1 MGLSRTSVSTKSRWN
16 YNPFNSVLIG
26 AAISTLMLLLSQPT
40 LTEAARNTAAQAFLF
55 ASDPLFISSHLYE
68 LLLTEV
74 ELEEFSDTGGAIE
87 PLGDRLLLV
96 TPRGRIAL
104 IHADGQVD
112 YLPQTVP
119 MNESASGGP
128 ITWRGFRVADILL
141 HEQTPGE
148 YTLFVSHH
156 YFAGDCVE
164 FRISSVSLGLGQQ
177 GAAISGDWK
186 TEFTAKPCIN
196 NSIFGTWQGEIVHI
210 GGGIQAGGRMLMDG
224 ADHLLVAVG
233 DHGWYEWHDR
243 QNTGNTEKLLDV
255 DPDSHLGK
263 LVRIELTSGEAE
275 VVASGLRNPQG
286 LVRDSKGN
294 IWETEHGPQGG
305 DELNLLKP
313 SLDYGWPY
321 VTYGVKYG
329 NKTWS
334 YNKIQGRHH
343 GFEEPVYAWIPSIAI
358 SNLIVSDGQLFPLW
372 QNDLLIASLAARSLF
387 RVRLYEGRVTYFEK
401 IEIGE
406 RFRDITQMPD
416 GRIALLAESAKI
428 IFLQRAPLYCQ
439 DNNDAG
445 LVFSHDAAEVCA
457 DISQVIAES
466 DDAIIRSLHV
476 AQFGDPV
483 MRSLYN
489 VYVYDEWLIYV
500 RGSCSQ
506 DDLSHRFFLH
516 ITPAD
521 ANDLAEEHTQHGF
534 NVYDFYASEENIG
547 SVVRENVCIVAFPLP
562 DYEIQHIYSGQVI
575 REESPSGEVSW
586 KGPIWEGSYTFS
598 YPYAASPPET
608 GESPD
613 AQAGKEDPSSGEA
626 LFSAHCASCHNLAA
640 KHNIGPHLNGVIGR
654 RAGRVAGFNGSA
666 ALTSLDIVWT
676 RENLA
681 EFIASPSQFAPGT
694 GMADVGVT
702 AEEAQ
707 IIADFLASGR

>member
-1 MGLSRTSVSTKSRWN
+1 MKKNTHVRNWHWGPPYLFQMLAAVFIFALSFSE
-16 YNPFNSVLIG
+16 
-26 AAISTLMLLLSQPT
+26 STLT
-40 LTEAARNTAAQAFLF
+40 KAARSSAAQAFLF

-104 IHADGQVD
+104 IQADGQFD

-186 TEFTAKPCIN
+186 TEFTAKPCIK

-224 ADHLLVAVG
+224 ANHLLVAVG

-243 QNTGNTEKLLDV
+243 QETGDTENLLGV
-255 DPDSHLGK
+255 DPDSHLGR
-263 LVRIELTSGEAE
+263 LVRIDLTSGEAE

-286 LVRDSKGN
+286 LVRDAEGN
-294 IWETEHGPQGG
+294 LWETEHGPQGG

-313 SLDYGWPY
+313 SIDYGWPY
-321 VTYGVKYG
+321 VTYGIQYG

-334 YNKIQGRHH
+334 YNRIQGQHY

-358 SNLIVSDGQLFPLW
+358 SNLIVSDGQQFPLW

-387 RVRLYEGRVTYFEK
+387 RVRLHAGHVRYFEK
-401 IEIGE
+401 IVIGE

-445 LVFSHDAAEVCA
+445 LIFSHDAAEVCA

-516 ITPAD
+516 ITPVD

-534 NVYDFYASEENIG
+534 NAYDFNASEENISSALHNNG
-547 SVVRENVCIVAFPLP
+547 CIVAIPLP
-562 DYEIQHIYSGQVI
+562 DYDIQHIHTGQVV
-575 REESPSGEVSW
+575 REEGPDGEISW
-586 KGPIWEGSYTFS
+586 RGPIWEGSYTFGDPYTAS
-598 YPYAASPPET
+598 TPETKDSPYAQT
-608 GESPD
+608 GAD
-613 AQAGKEDPSSGEA
+613 DTSSGAA

-640 KHNIGPHLNGVIGR
+640 EHNIGPHLNGVIGR
-654 RAGRVAGFNGSA
+654 RAGRVAGFGGSS

-676 RENLA
+676 QENLA
-681 EFIASPSQFAPGT
+681 EFIATPSQFAPGT
-694 GMADVGVT
+694 TMPDAGTT

-707 IIADFLASGR
+707 IIADFLASE

>member
-1 MGLSRTSVSTKSRWN
+1 MSLPTTGATRKSRWHQ
-16 YNPFNSVLIG
+16 NPFSSVLIG
-26 AAISTLMLLLSQPT
+26 VAISTLMFLLLQPA
-40 LTEAARNTAAQAFLF
+40 LTEAARSSAAQALLF

-68 LLLTEV
+68 LLLTEI

-112 YLPQTVP
+112 YLPQKVP
-119 MNESASGGP
+119 LNEFAFGGP
-128 ITWRGFRVADILL
+128 ITWHGFRVADILL
-141 HEQTPGE
+141 HEQAPGE
-148 YTLFVSHH
+148 YILFVSHH

-164 FRISSVSLGLGQQ
+164 FRISSVLLSLNQE

-186 TEFTAKPCIN
+186 TEFAANPCIK
-196 NSIFGTWQGEIVHI
+196 NSLFGVWGGEVLHV

-224 ADHLLVAVG
+224 AEHLLVAIG

-243 QNTGNTEKLLDV
+243 QETGSAENLLGV

-286 LVRDSKGN
+286 LVRDSEGN

-321 VTYGVKYG
+321 VTYGIQYG

-334 YNKIQGRHH
+334 YNKIQGRHY

-358 SNLIVSDGQLFPLW
+358 SNLIVSDGQQFPLW
-372 QNDLLIASLAARSLF
+372 QDDLLIASLAARSLF

-401 IEIGE
+401 IVIGE

-445 LVFSHDAAEVCA
+445 LIFSHDAAEVCA
-457 DISQVIAES
+457 DISQVIAKS
-466 DDAIIRSLHV
+466 DDAIIRSLQV

-483 MRSLYN
+483 MRSLHN

-506 DDLSHRFFLH
+506 DDLSHRFYLH
-516 ITPAD
+516 ITPVD
-521 ANDLAEEHTQHGF
+521 ANDLAEELTQHGF
-534 NVYDFYASEENIG
+534 NVYDFYADEENIG
-547 SVVRENVCIVAFPLP
+547 KAVHENVCIVAFPLP
-562 DYEIQHIYSGQVI
+562 DYEIQHIYTGQVI
-575 REESPSGEVSW
+575 REERPSGEVSW
-586 KGPIWEGSYTFS
+586 RGPVWEGSYTFS
-598 YPYAASPPET
+598 DPYTASTPETKDSPYAQT
-608 GESPD
+608 GAD
-613 AQAGKEDPSSGEA
+613 DTSSGAA

-640 KHNIGPHLNGVIGR
+640 EHYIGPHLNGVIGR

-666 ALTSLDIVWT
+666 ALTSLDMVWT

-694 GMADVGVT
+694 SMADAGVT
-702 AEEAQ
+702 EEEAQ
-707 IIADFLASGR
+707 IIAEFLASK

>member
-1 MGLSRTSVSTKSRWN
+1 MSLQTTGASRKSRWHH
-16 YNPFNSVLIG
+16 NPFISVLIG
-26 AAISTLMLLLSQPT
+26 VAIFTLMLSLSQPT
-40 LTEAARNTAAQAFLF
+40 LTEAAGNTAAQAFLF

-74 ELEEFSDTGGAIE
+74 ELEGFSDSGGAIE
-87 PLGDRLLLV
+87 PLGEKLLLV

-104 IHADGQVD
+104 IHAFGKVD
-112 YLPQTVP
+112 YLNQRVP
-119 MNESASGGP
+119 MNESPSGGANSW
-128 ITWRGFRVADILL
+128 IGFRVADIRL
-141 HEQTPGE
+141 HRQTRNE

-156 YFAGDCVE
+156 FLAGDCVE
-164 FRISSVSLGLGQQ
+164 FRISSVMLSLDQQ
-177 GAAISGDWK
+177 GATISDDWK
-186 TEFTAKPCIN
+186 TEFTANPCIE
-196 NSIFGTWQGEIVHI
+196 NSIFGFWPGEVSKV

-224 ADHLLVAVG
+224 AEHLLVAIG
-233 DHGWYEWHDR
+233 DHGWNAWHDR
-243 QNTGNTEKLLDV
+243 QETGDTEQLLDV

-286 LVRDSKGN
+286 LVRDSEGN

-321 VTYGVKYG
+321 VTYGVQYG

-334 YNKIQGRHH
+334 YNEIQGRHY

-358 SNLIVSDGQLFPLW
+358 SNLIVSDGQQFPLW
-372 QNDLLIASLAARSLF
+372 QDDLLIASLAARSLF

-401 IEIGE
+401 IVIGE

-416 GRIALLAESAKI
+416 GRIALLAEGAKI

-445 LVFSHDAAEVCA
+445 LIFSHDAAEVCA
-457 DISQVIAES
+457 DISQVIAKS
-466 DDAIIRSLHV
+466 DDAIIRSLQV

-483 MRSLYN
+483 MRSLHN
-489 VYVYDEWLIYV
+489 VYVHAEWLIYV

-516 ITPAD
+516 ITPVD

-547 SVVRENVCIVAFPLP
+547 KAVHENVCIVAFPLP

-575 REESPSGEVSW
+575 REESPSGEISW
-586 KGPIWEGSYTFS
+586 RGPVWEGS
-598 YPYAASPPET
+598 
-608 GESPD
+608 
-613 AQAGKEDPSSGEA
+613 
-626 LFSAHCASCHNLAA
+626 
-640 KHNIGPHLNGVIGR
+640 
-654 RAGRVAGFNGSA
+654 
-666 ALTSLDIVWT
+666 
-676 RENLA
+676 
-681 EFIASPSQFAPGT
+681 
-694 GMADVGVT
+694 
-702 AEEAQ
+702 
-707 IIADFLASGR
+707 